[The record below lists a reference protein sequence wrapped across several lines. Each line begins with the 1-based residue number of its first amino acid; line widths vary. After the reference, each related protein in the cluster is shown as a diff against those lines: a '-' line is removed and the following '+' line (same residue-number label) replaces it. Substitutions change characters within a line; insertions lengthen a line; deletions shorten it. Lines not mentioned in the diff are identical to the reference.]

1 MMIFPSL
8 DAFIR
13 ATINGLMMGCI
24 FAIIAIGFQLVF
36 GVVKLPQF
44 AHGSV
49 IVWGMYLTW
58 YLVEKFGFDPFLSII
73 IVLPVFFFL
82 GYLLQKLIFS
92 HILDLEEMQQMI
104 FIFGLLIAS
113 MYLAELVFSV
123 DPRIL
128 GKDQY
133 VEQPIVLGA
142 FSFHRGLTI
151 SAALSAIFIVGTSLF
166 LNKSRLGVSIRA
178 CADNRYG
185 AQISG
190 LHVRFLYATAV
201 AIATLMA
208 GAAGTM
214 LMTFSVAA
222 PWRAMGLTITAFMV
236 IVLAGMGSY
245 MGSFIGGLIYGVLVS
260 WLQVSKFSTYS
271 EAILY
276 GLMILFLLFKPA
288 GLFGKLESG
297 K

>member
-1 MMIFPSL
+1 MEIFPSL
-8 DAFIR
+8 DAFMR

-73 IVLPVFFFL
+73 IVLPVFFCL
-82 GYLLQKLIFS
+82 GYLLQKLILS
-92 HILDLEEMQQMI
+92 HIMELEEMQQMI
-104 FIFGLLIAS
+104 FIFGLLIAT
-113 MYLAELVFSV
+113 MYLAELVFTV

-133 VEQPIVLGA
+133 VEQPIVLGV
-142 FSFHRGLTI
+142 FSFHRGLSI
-151 SAALSAIFIVGTSLF
+151 SVVISAIFIIFTSLF
-166 LNKSRLGVSIRA
+166 LNKSHLGMSIRA

-185 AQISG
+185 ARICG
-190 LHVRFLYATAV
+190 LNVRYLFAMAV
-201 AIATLMA
+201 AIATLMG

-222 PWRAMGLTITAFMV
+222 PWRAFGLTVTAFLV

-245 MGSFIGGLIYGVLVS
+245 IGSLVGGLIYGLLFS

-276 GLMILFLLFKPA
+276 GLMFLFLLFKPA